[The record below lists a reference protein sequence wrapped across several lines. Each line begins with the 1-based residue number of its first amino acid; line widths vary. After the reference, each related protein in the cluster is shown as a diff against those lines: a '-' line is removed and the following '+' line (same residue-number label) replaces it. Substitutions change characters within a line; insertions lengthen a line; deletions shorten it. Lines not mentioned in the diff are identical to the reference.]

1 MELISTSIHFQNETI
16 IAEQLIAIG
25 PLSVALDAQ
34 LLPFYHS
41 GVFNPGFLCSKT
53 YLDHGRLDV
62 LFFIL
67 EIFCFAYLTLNDD
80 RQYILCRYNILIQ
93 EKRKCNIKL

>member
-1 MELISTSIHFQNETI
+1 MCLLYFQNETI
-16 IAEQLIAIG
+16 IAEQLMAIG

-53 YLDHGRLDV
+53 YLDHGKESL
-62 LFFIL
+62 IL
-67 EIFCFAYLTLNDD
+67 KKNQIFLSC
-80 RQYILCRYNILIQ
+80 Q
-93 EKRKCNIKL
+93 